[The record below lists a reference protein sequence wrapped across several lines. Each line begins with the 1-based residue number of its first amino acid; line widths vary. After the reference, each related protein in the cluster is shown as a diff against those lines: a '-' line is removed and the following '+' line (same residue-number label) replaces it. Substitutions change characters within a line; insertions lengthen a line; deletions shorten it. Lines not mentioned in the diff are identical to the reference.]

1 MDFRIKED
9 RSMNQ
14 REICDRV
21 EIDSQ
26 DNKARY
32 QSLLDWQWTEVRSED
47 SVSEKEK

>member
-32 QSLLDWQWTEVRSED
+32 QSLLDWRWTGSPTDRRPFQR
-47 SVSEKEK
+47 